1 MSASENMVQAQGLEQ
16 MRAAAWSLLGNLLA
30 AAPNENLLA
39 LLREID
45 AAEAVTGDAMG
56 KAWQELRLAAERV
69 APQELEEEYQ
79 ELFIGVGGGEL
90 TPYASW
96 YLTGSVYERPLV
108 ELRQD
113 LEALGV
119 ERQEGVHEPE
129 DHAGAVCQVMALLV
143 ADPEVGF
150 DGEKAFFDRH
160 LQPWLGRLFADME
173 QAEAAAFYRAVGCVG
188 SAFFDLERK
197 YFSMLG

>member
-1 MSASENMVQAQGLEQ
+1 MNASENPVQAHEVEQ

-30 AAPNENLLA
+30 APPSEDLLT
-39 LLREID
+39 LLREIG
-45 AAEAVTGDAMG
+45 AQAGGGDAMG
-56 KAWQELRLAAERV
+56 RAWQALRLAAQPAA
-69 APQELEEEYQ
+69 APELEQEYQ

-96 YLTGSVYERPLV
+96 YRTGSVYERPLV

-113 LEALGV
+113 LQALGV
-119 ERQEGVHEPE
+119 ERQEGVSEPE

-143 ADPEVGF
+143 ADPGIGF

-160 LQPWLGRLFADME
+160 LEPWLGRLFEDLQ
-173 QAEAAAFYRAVGCVG
+173 QAQAAAFYRAVGGVG
-188 SAFFDLERK
+188 GAFFDLERK

>member
-1 MSASENMVQAQGLEQ
+1 MNASESPVQAHEVEQ

-30 AAPNENLLA
+30 APPSEDLLA
-39 LLREID
+39 LLRQIGGAEIAGD
-45 AAEAVTGDAMG
+45 DAMG
-56 KAWQELRLAAERV
+56 RAWQALRLAAQRA
-69 APQELEEEYQ
+69 APPEMEQEYQ

-96 YLTGSVYERPLV
+96 YRTGSVYERPLV

-113 LEALGV
+113 LQTLGV
-119 ERQEGVHEPE
+119 ERQEGVSEPE

-143 ADPEVGF
+143 VDSQTGF
-150 DGEKAFFDRH
+150 EGEKAFFNRH
-160 LQPWLGRLFADME
+160 LEPWLGRLFEDLQ
-173 QAEAAAFYRAVGCVG
+173 QAQAAVFYRAVGAVG